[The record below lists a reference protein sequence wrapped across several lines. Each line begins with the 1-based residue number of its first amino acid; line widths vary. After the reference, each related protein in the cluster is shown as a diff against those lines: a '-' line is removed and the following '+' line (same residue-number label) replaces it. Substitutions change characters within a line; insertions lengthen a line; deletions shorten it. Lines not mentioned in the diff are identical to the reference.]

1 MTNRS
6 SQIDSVFLSCID
18 TEIIQTKFGL
28 RGKRG
33 EPEDD
38 TNAFVLAGVRLGRDF
53 LHEVKFHFLTLM
65 LIAIS
70 CTIHV
75 LALSVQL

>member
-18 TEIIQTKFGL
+18 TDIIQTKFGL

-38 TNAFVLAGVRLGRDF
+38 TNACFGWREIGPGLFTRSEISFPNVDVDCY
-53 LHEVKFHFLTLM
+53 LM
-65 LIAIS
+65 YL
-70 CTIHV
+70 V